1 MQLSRSPYFRTQV
14 FIFLLALAAGILAY
28 TTRFRTPTN
37 QDVPELADPTEIVI
51 PQAEI
56 VTREYAQ
63 AQVAKNLYVP
73 LVIEDPDLL
82 AEQVAQLAA
91 WRVGGIVVFGKQIS
105 LAEAKAVATEL
116 GKYPDWQPE
125 VLVDH
130 EGGTVQR
137 YNGAGFTKLPSWQE
151 LCALPQTE
159 RRELLDTSLQ
169 ELRDV
174 GVTMVLAPM
183 LDLGEKNSVLGTRL
197 CSADPKV
204 VVAAASDYILAARG
218 VGIEP
223 VLKHYPGIGGADL
236 DTHKELPVIDPSLEE
251 ITVFSDVLDKFPDL
265 AVMVGHVAI
274 ASRDPDTACS
284 LSKKCIAAVT
294 DSFPKVKIMSDA
306 LEMGGAKQDDTL
318 SNTAKRALEAGND
331 YLLFGS
337 PVTMDEIAVVLKDL
351 TDTRLLQ

>member
-1 MQLSRSPYFRTQV
+1 
-14 FIFLLALAAGILAY
+14 
-28 TTRFRTPTN
+28 
-37 QDVPELADPTEIVI
+37 
-51 PQAEI
+51 
-56 VTREYAQ
+56 
-63 AQVAKNLYVP
+63 
-73 LVIEDPDLL
+73 
-82 AEQVAQLAA
+82 
-91 WRVGGIVVFGKQIS
+91 
-105 LAEAKAVATEL
+105 
-116 GKYPDWQPE
+116 
-125 VLVDH
+125 
-130 EGGTVQR
+130 
-137 YNGAGFTKLPSWQE
+137 
-151 LCALPQTE
+151 
-159 RRELLDTSLQ
+159 
-169 ELRDV
+169 
-174 GVTMVLAPM
+174 MVLAPM